1 MRDDSARGPY
11 LLGRG
16 VEVLGALLVG
26 AALWLIA
33 ASPAVIGWIAALVG
47 VSLFVMGRWQSLRA
61 WEHLPALRRTSP
73 EPGWLTVLA
82 GGVSIAAV
90 AAGAVVGAAYGP
102 LSAVIAVML
111 GAAGMYFGYRN
122 LQADPKGAERV
133 MSAVL
138 LVAGVGVA
146 TLAIQALLF

>member
-1 MRDDSARGPY
+1 MS
-11 LLGRG
+11 
-16 VEVLGALLVG
+16 
-26 AALWLIA
+26 
-33 ASPAVIGWIAALVG
+33 
-47 VSLFVMGRWQSLRA
+47 
-61 WEHLPALRRTSP
+61 TS
-73 EPGWLTVLA
+73 VLA